1 MAAWEAPQKL
11 QRTYSEM
18 TGTARFPCGRLVFF
32 AFLALSVC
40 VCCGLGFCFVLFEI
54 GPTNNVRIQLSSHF
68 GSFSSGG
75 RTHKELH
82 FEMLTRALNTNT
94 QLPVIYV
101 RS

>member
-1 MAAWEAPQKL
+1 ML
-11 QRTYSEM
+11 
-18 TGTARFPCGRLVFF
+18 GTTRFPCGRLVFF
-32 AFLALSVC
+32 VSLALSVC
-40 VCCGLGFCFVLFEI
+40 VCRGLGFSVLFEI